1 MSLHSETLAA
11 PPPAVALGHANDEA
25 GLGHVEADL
34 NYLAPIAAK
43 PYSYAYEPPAGVPR
57 TNRVYAA
64 HRMRIHDARPLARS
78 LSLDRE
84 GFALIRHRTA
94 MRDFDDEAE
103 RRRVYDPEMERLVA
117 AVTGASRVVVFDH
130 TIRRRLP
137 GVADR
142 TAGEPRQPVPQV
154 HNDYTVK
161 SGPSA
166 CAT

>member
-43 PYSYAYEPPAGVPR
+43 PYSYAY
-57 TNRVYAA
+57 AA
-64 HRMRIHDARPLARS
+64 PRMRIHDARPLARS